1 MNTQL
6 RKNTKNDFE
15 KIFQVDD
22 QCSSW
27 NNYEKCEKI
36 WDIKPLTTKGRTN
49 LLVVE
54 PKYLSTIFFSDI
66 LAIEMRSTQILRN
79 KSVHLGLYQ

>member
-6 RKNTKNDFE
+6 RKNIKNDFE

-36 WDIKPLTTKGRTN
+36 WDIKPLTTKGRIN
-49 LLVVE
+49 
-54 PKYLSTIFFSDI
+54 
-66 LAIEMRSTQILRN
+66 
-79 KSVHLGLYQ
+79 